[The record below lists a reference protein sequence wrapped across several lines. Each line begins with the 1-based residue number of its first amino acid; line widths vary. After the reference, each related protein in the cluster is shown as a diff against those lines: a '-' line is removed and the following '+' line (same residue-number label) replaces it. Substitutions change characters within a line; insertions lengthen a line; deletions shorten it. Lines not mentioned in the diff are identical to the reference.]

1 MDNVIDCEFESV
13 DVIRQMVRDI
23 GPTRTIQTIIAKCPE
38 LEVFAR
44 AVVKNTLKRWRRG
57 EGHLET

>member
-13 DVIRQMVRDI
+13 DTIRQMVRDI

-44 AVVKNTLKRWRRG
+44 AVVKNTLKRWR
-57 EGHLET
+57 